1 LGKTSCG
8 EPLILWVV
16 YDHPQ
21 DYPDSYV
28 ARKFVLDQPTEEHIV
43 SPRLEMLRKLMM
55 DWGLSC
61 LPRNPEVEPQIVE
74 TWWL

>member
-1 LGKTSCG
+1 MS

-16 YDHPQ
+16 FDHPQ

-43 SPRLEMLRKLMM
+43 SPRLEMLRQLMI
-55 DWGLSC
+55 GLRPVLSAAQS
-61 LPRNPEVEPQIVE
+61 RG
-74 TWWL
+74 